1 MSGNNM
7 SKPMKL
13 NKLLTCAASAVLVFG
28 AGNLVAGPL
37 ESSIALEQ
45 EMNKASQAT
54 QKTVDSLADQTI
66 DMAQT
71 YQLTLQSIDSIKRY
85 NSSIEGYIREQEREM
100 DSIQVQMDGID
111 ATERAVIPMMEDMIQ
126 TLDQFVSMDIPFL
139 KEERVNRVRFLEEM
153 MLRADVSNSE
163 KYRKILEAYQIEND
177 YGTSVSAYEGTLE
190 GEDKTVD
197 FLHVGRV
204 ALVWQSRD
212 EQSRAYWDNES
223 RSWVPLGDEYRIA
236 IRNGIKMA
244 RGQANLD
251 LIQLPIKAVSA
262 R

>member
-1 MSGNNM
+1 M
-7 SKPMKL
+7 SKPKTL
-13 NKLLTCAASAVLVFG
+13 KPIFACLTGAVLVFG
-28 AGNLVAGPL
+28 AASSLAGPL
-37 ESSIALEQ
+37 ETSIAIEQ

-54 QKTVDSLADQTI
+54 QRTVDTLADQTL

-85 NSSIEGYIREQEREM
+85 NRSIEGYISRQEAEM
-100 DSIQVQMDGID
+100 DSIQTQMDGID
-111 ATERAVIPMMEDMIQ
+111 ATERAVIPMMEDMIE
-126 TLDQFVSMDIPFL
+126 TLDQFVAMDMPFL
-139 KEERVNRVRFLEEM
+139 KEERTERVKFLSEM

-163 KYRKILEAYQIEND
+163 KYRKILEAYQVEND
-177 YGTSVSAYEGTLE
+177 YGTSVGAYEGTLE

-197 FLHVGRV
+197 FLRVGRV

-212 EQSRAYWDNES
+212 EQSRAYWDNTS
-223 RSWVPLGDEYRIA
+223 RSWVPLGDEYRKSISE
-236 IRNGIKMA
+236 GIKMA

-251 LIQLPIKAVSA
+251 LVKLPIQAASA

>member
-1 MSGNNM
+1 M
-7 SKPMKL
+7 SKPKTL
-13 NKLLTCAASAVLVFG
+13 KPIFACLTGAVLVFG
-28 AGNLVAGPL
+28 AASSLAGPL
-37 ESSIALEQ
+37 ETSIAIEQ

-54 QKTVDSLADQTI
+54 QRTVDTLADQTL

-85 NSSIEGYIREQEREM
+85 NRSIEGYINRQEAEM
-100 DSIQVQMDGID
+100 DSIQTQMDGID
-111 ATERAVIPMMEDMIQ
+111 ATERAVIPMMEDMIE
-126 TLDQFVSMDIPFL
+126 TLDQFVAMDMPFL
-139 KEERVNRVRFLEEM
+139 KEERTERVKFLREM

-163 KYRKILEAYQIEND
+163 KYRKILEAYQVEND
-177 YGTSVSAYEGTLE
+177 YGTSVGAYEDTLE

-197 FLHVGRV
+197 FLRVGRV

-212 EQSRAYWDNES
+212 EQSRAYWDNTS
-223 RSWVPLGDEYRIA
+223 RSWVPLGDEYRKSISE
-236 IRNGIKMA
+236 GIKMA

-251 LIQLPIKAVSA
+251 LVKLPIQAASA

>member
-1 MSGNNM
+1 M
-7 SKPMKL
+7 SKPKTL
-13 NKLLTCAASAVLVFG
+13 KPIFACLTGAVLVFG
-28 AGNLVAGPL
+28 AASSLAGPL
-37 ESSIALEQ
+37 ETSIAIEQ

-54 QKTVDSLADQTI
+54 QRTVDTLEDQTL

-85 NSSIEGYIREQEREM
+85 NRSIEGYISRQEAEM
-100 DSIQVQMDGID
+100 DSIQTQMDGID
-111 ATERAVIPMMEDMIQ
+111 ATERAVIPMMEDMIE
-126 TLDQFVSMDIPFL
+126 TLDQFVAMDMPFL
-139 KEERVNRVRFLEEM
+139 KEERTERVKFLREM

-163 KYRKILEAYQIEND
+163 KYRKILEAYQVEND
-177 YGTSVSAYEGTLE
+177 YGTSVGAYEGTLE

-197 FLHVGRV
+197 FLRVGRV

-212 EQSRAYWDNES
+212 EQSRAYWDNTS
-223 RSWVPLGDEYRIA
+223 RSWVPLGDEYRKSISE
-236 IRNGIKMA
+236 GIKMA

-251 LIQLPIKAVSA
+251 LVKLPIQAASA

>member
-1 MSGNNM
+1 M
-7 SKPMKL
+7 SKPKTL
-13 NKLLTCAASAVLVFG
+13 KPIFACLTGAVLVFG
-28 AGNLVAGPL
+28 AASSLAGPL
-37 ESSIALEQ
+37 ETSIAIEQ

-54 QKTVDSLADQTI
+54 QRTVDTLADQTL

-85 NSSIEGYIREQEREM
+85 NRSIEGYISRQEAEM
-100 DSIQVQMDGID
+100 DSIQTQMDGID
-111 ATERAVIPMMEDMIQ
+111 ATERAVIPMMEDMIE
-126 TLDQFVSMDIPFL
+126 TLDQFVAMDMPFL
-139 KEERVNRVRFLEEM
+139 KEERTERVKFLREM

-163 KYRKILEAYQIEND
+163 KYRKILEAYQVEND
-177 YGTSVSAYEGTLE
+177 YGTSVGAYEDTLE

-197 FLHVGRV
+197 FLRVGRV

-212 EQSRAYWDNES
+212 EQSRAYWDNTS
-223 RSWVPLGDEYRIA
+223 RSWVPLGDEYRKSISE
-236 IRNGIKMA
+236 GIKMA

-251 LIQLPIKAVSA
+251 LVKLPIQAASA

>member
-1 MSGNNM
+1 M
-7 SKPMKL
+7 SKPKTL
-13 NKLLTCAASAVLVFG
+13 KPIFACLTGAVLVFG
-28 AGNLVAGPL
+28 AASSLAGPL
-37 ESSIALEQ
+37 ETSIAIEQ

-54 QKTVDSLADQTI
+54 QRTVDTLADQTL

-85 NSSIEGYIREQEREM
+85 NRSIEGYISRQEAEM
-100 DSIQVQMDGID
+100 DSIQTQMDGID
-111 ATERAVIPMMEDMIQ
+111 ATERAVIPMMEDMIE
-126 TLDQFVSMDIPFL
+126 TLDQFVTMDMPFL
-139 KEERVNRVRFLEEM
+139 KEERTERVKFLREM

-163 KYRKILEAYQIEND
+163 KYRKILEAYQVEND
-177 YGTSVSAYEGTLE
+177 YGTSVGAYEGTLE

-197 FLHVGRV
+197 FLRVGRV

-212 EQSRAYWDNES
+212 EQSRAYWDNTS
-223 RSWVPLGDEYRIA
+223 RSWVPLGDEYRKSISE
-236 IRNGIKMA
+236 GIKMA

-251 LIQLPIKAVSA
+251 LVKLPIQAASA

>member
-1 MSGNNM
+1 M
-7 SKPMKL
+7 SKPKTL
-13 NKLLTCAASAVLVFG
+13 KPIFACLTGAILVFG
-28 AGNLVAGPL
+28 AASSLAGPL
-37 ESSIALEQ
+37 ETSIAIEQ

-54 QKTVDSLADQTI
+54 QRTVDTLADQTL

-85 NSSIEGYIREQEREM
+85 NRSIEGYISRQEAEM
-100 DSIQVQMDGID
+100 DSIQTQMDGID
-111 ATERAVIPMMEDMIQ
+111 ATERAVIPMMEDMIE
-126 TLDQFVSMDIPFL
+126 TLDQFVAMDMPFL
-139 KEERVNRVRFLEEM
+139 KEERTERVKFLSEM

-163 KYRKILEAYQIEND
+163 KYRKILEAYQVEND
-177 YGTSVSAYEGTLE
+177 YGTSVGAYEGTLE

-197 FLHVGRV
+197 FLRVGRV

-212 EQSRAYWDNES
+212 EQSRAYWDNTS
-223 RSWVPLGDEYRIA
+223 RSWVPLGDEYRKSISE
-236 IRNGIKMA
+236 GIKMA

-251 LIQLPIKAVSA
+251 LVKLPIQAASA

>member
-1 MSGNNM
+1 M
-7 SKPMKL
+7 SKPMKR
-13 NKLLTCAASAVLVFG
+13 KLLFTCFASAFLMLGVGTV
-28 AGNLVAGPL
+28 VSAGPL
-37 ESSIALEQ
+37 ETSIAIEK
-45 EMNKASQAT
+45 EMNKASKAT
-54 QKTVDSLADQTI
+54 QKTVDSLADETI

-85 NSSIEGYIREQEREM
+85 NASIEGYIRKQEEEM

-111 ATERAVIPMMEDMIQ
+111 ATERAVIPMMEDMIE
-126 TLDQFVSMDIPFL
+126 TLDQFVQMDIPFL
-139 KEERVNRVRFLEEM
+139 KEERIGRVKFLREM

-163 KYRKILEAYQIEND
+163 KYRKILEAYQVEND

-197 FLHVGRV
+197 FLRVGRV

-212 EQSRAYWDNES
+212 EQTRAYWDNDS
-223 RSWVPLGDEYRIA
+223 RSWVPLGDDYRIA
-236 IRNGIKMA
+236 IRNGLKMA

-251 LIQLPIKAVSA
+251 LIELPIKAVSA

>member
-1 MSGNNM
+1 M
-7 SKPMKL
+7 SKPKTL
-13 NKLLTCAASAVLVFG
+13 KPIFACLTGAVLVFG
-28 AGNLVAGPL
+28 AVSSLAGPL
-37 ESSIALEQ
+37 ETSIAIEQ

-54 QKTVDSLADQTI
+54 QRTVDTLADQTL

-85 NSSIEGYIREQEREM
+85 NRSIEGYISRQEAEM
-100 DSIQVQMDGID
+100 DSIQTQMDGID
-111 ATERAVIPMMEDMIQ
+111 ATERAVIPMMEDMIE
-126 TLDQFVSMDIPFL
+126 TLDQFVAMDMPFL
-139 KEERVNRVRFLEEM
+139 KEERTERVKFLREM

-163 KYRKILEAYQIEND
+163 KYRKILEAYQVEND
-177 YGTSVSAYEGTLE
+177 YGTSVGAYEGTLE

-197 FLHVGRV
+197 FLRVGRV

-212 EQSRAYWDNES
+212 EQSRAYWDNTS
-223 RSWVPLGDEYRIA
+223 RSWVPLGDEYRKSISE
-236 IRNGIKMA
+236 GIKMA

-251 LIQLPIKAVSA
+251 LVKLPIQAASA

>member
-1 MSGNNM
+1 M
-7 SKPMKL
+7 SKPKTL
-13 NKLLTCAASAVLVFG
+13 KPIFACLTGAVLVFG
-28 AGNLVAGPL
+28 AASSLAGPL
-37 ESSIALEQ
+37 ETSIAIEQ

-54 QKTVDSLADQTI
+54 QRTVDTLADQTL

-85 NSSIEGYIREQEREM
+85 NRSIEGYISRQEAEM
-100 DSIQVQMDGID
+100 DSIQTQMDGID
-111 ATERAVIPMMEDMIQ
+111 ATERAVIPMMEDMIE
-126 TLDQFVSMDIPFL
+126 TLDQFVAMDMPFL
-139 KEERVNRVRFLEEM
+139 KEERTERVKFLREM

-163 KYRKILEAYQIEND
+163 KYRKILEAYQVEND
-177 YGTSVSAYEGTLE
+177 YGTSVGAYEGTLE

-197 FLHVGRV
+197 FLRVGRV

-212 EQSRAYWDNES
+212 EQSRAYWDNTS
-223 RSWVPLGDEYRIA
+223 RSWVPLGDEYRKSISE
-236 IRNGIKMA
+236 GIKMA

-251 LIQLPIKAVSA
+251 LVKLPIQAASA

>member
-1 MSGNNM
+1 M
-7 SKPMKL
+7 SKPKTL
-13 NKLLTCAASAVLVFG
+13 KPIFACLTGAVLVFG
-28 AGNLVAGPL
+28 AASSLAGPL
-37 ESSIALEQ
+37 ETSIAIEQ

-54 QKTVDSLADQTI
+54 QRTVDTLADQTL

-85 NSSIEGYIREQEREM
+85 NRSIEGYISRQEAEM
-100 DSIQVQMDGID
+100 DSIQTQMDGID
-111 ATERAVIPMMEDMIQ
+111 ATERAVIPMMEDMIE
-126 TLDQFVSMDIPFL
+126 TLDQFVTMDMPFL
-139 KEERVNRVRFLEEM
+139 KEERTERVKFLREM

-163 KYRKILEAYQIEND
+163 KYRKILEAYQVEND
-177 YGTSVSAYEGTLE
+177 YGTSVGAYEGTLE

-197 FLHVGRV
+197 FLRVGRV

-212 EQSRAYWDNES
+212 EQSRAYWDNTS
-223 RSWVPLGDEYRIA
+223 RSWVPLGDEYRKSISE
-236 IRNGIKMA
+236 GIKMA

-251 LIQLPIKAVSA
+251 LVKLPIQAASV

>member
-1 MSGNNM
+1 M
-7 SKPMKL
+7 SKPMKRKTL
-13 NKLLTCAASAVLVFG
+13 FTCIASAFLVIGFG
-28 AGNLVAGPL
+28 TSVFAGPL
-37 ESSIALEQ
+37 ESSIAIEQ

-54 QKTVDSLADQTI
+54 QKTVDQLADQTI

-85 NSSIEGYIREQEREM
+85 NKSIEGYIRKQQAEM

-111 ATERAVIPMMEDMIQ
+111 ATERAVIPMMEDMIE
-126 TLDQFVSMDIPFL
+126 TLDQFVQMDMPFL
-139 KEERVNRVRFLEEM
+139 KEEREGRVKFLREM

-163 KYRKILEAYQIEND
+163 KYRKILEAYQVEND
-177 YGTSVSAYEGTLE
+177 YGSSVTAYESSLE

-197 FLHVGRV
+197 FLRVGRV

-212 EQSRAYWDNES
+212 EQTRAYWDNES

-251 LIQLPIKAVSA
+251 LIQLPIKAASA

>member
-1 MSGNNM
+1 M
-7 SKPMKL
+7 SKPKTL
-13 NKLLTCAASAVLVFG
+13 KPIFACLTGAVLVFG
-28 AGNLVAGPL
+28 AASSLAGPL
-37 ESSIALEQ
+37 ETSIAIEQ

-54 QKTVDSLADQTI
+54 QRTVDTLEDQTL

-85 NSSIEGYIREQEREM
+85 NRSIEGYISRQEAEM
-100 DSIQVQMDGID
+100 DSIQTQMDGID
-111 ATERAVIPMMEDMIQ
+111 ATERAVIPMMEDMIE
-126 TLDQFVSMDIPFL
+126 TLDQFVAMDMPFL
-139 KEERVNRVRFLEEM
+139 KEERTERVKFLREM

-163 KYRKILEAYQIEND
+163 KYRKILEAYQVEND
-177 YGTSVSAYEGTLE
+177 YGTSVGAYEGTLE

-197 FLHVGRV
+197 FLRVGRV

-212 EQSRAYWDNES
+212 EQSRAYWDNTS
-223 RSWVPLGDEYRIA
+223 RSWVPLGDEYRKSISE
-236 IRNGIKMA
+236 GIKMA

-251 LIQLPIKAVSA
+251 LVKLPIQAASV

>member
-1 MSGNNM
+1 M
-7 SKPMKL
+7 SKPIKL
-13 NKLLTCAASAVLVFG
+13 KTMFTSLAGAVLVVG
-28 AGNLVAGPL
+28 SASSLAGPL
-37 ESSIALEQ
+37 ETSIAIEQ

-54 QKTVDSLADQTI
+54 QKTVDNLADQTL

-85 NSSIEGYIREQEREM
+85 NKSIEGYISRQEAEM
-100 DSIQVQMDGID
+100 DSIQTQMDGID
-111 ATERAVIPMMEDMIQ
+111 ATERAVIPMMEDMIE

-139 KEERVNRVRFLEEM
+139 SKERSDRVKFLREM

-163 KYRKILEAYQIEND
+163 KYRKILEAYQVEND

-197 FLHVGRV
+197 FLRIGRV

-212 EQSRAYWDNES
+212 EQSRAYWDSAS
-223 RSWVPLGDEYRIA
+223 RSWVPLGDEYRKS
-236 IRNGIKMA
+236 IREGIQMA

-251 LIQLPIKAVSA
+251 LINLPIQAASA

>member
-1 MSGNNM
+1 M
-7 SKPMKL
+7 SKPMKRNNL
-13 NKLLTCAASAVLVFG
+13 ITCAASAFLLLGSSAVMA
-28 AGNLVAGPL
+28 AGQLDAA
-37 ESSIALEQ
+37 IALEK
-45 EMNKASQAT
+45 EMNKASKAT
-54 QKTVDSLADQTI
+54 QKTVDGLADSTN

-85 NSSIEGYIREQEREM
+85 NKSIEGYIRKQEAEM

-111 ATERAVIPMMEDMIQ
+111 ATERAVIPMMEDMIE
-126 TLDQFVSMDIPFL
+126 TLDQFVQMDIPFL
-139 KEERVNRVRFLEEM
+139 KDERNERVNFMREM

-163 KYRKILEAYQIEND
+163 KYRKILEAYQVEND
-177 YGTSVSAYEGTLE
+177 YGTSVQAYEGALE

-197 FLHVGRV
+197 FLRVGRV

-212 EQSRAYWDNES
+212 EKTRAYWDNES
-223 RSWVPLGDEYRIA
+223 RSWVPLGDEYRIS

-251 LIQLPIKAVSA
+251 MIQLPIKSVSA